1 LPLAPISR
9 NSVPTTADFANN
21 RYLNIFFNRDFFVN
35 AANWLVGQEELI
47 SIRPRSVRSSRVQF
61 TESEGKAVFYL
72 SFLFLPEV
80 LLIIGLGVWWRRR

>member
-1 LPLAPISR
+1 
-9 NSVPTTADFANN
+9 
-21 RYLNIFFNRDFFVN
+21 
-35 AANWLVGQEELI
+35 
-47 SIRPRSVRSSRVQF
+47 VQF